1 MTMEQNI
8 MDVRRLT
15 KLVTKLPRLSRNLV
29 TDQARE
35 KRLALHHITPEWPG
49 IVIHMQQM
57 KPDPSPITKFSGY
70 SMRTGWKTIQTTW
83 EV

>member
-15 KLVTKLPRLSRNLV
+15 KLVTKLPRPSRNLV

-35 KRLALHHITPEWPG
+35 KRLALHHITPEWPR
-49 IVIHMQQM
+49 IVIQMRQM
-57 KPDPSPITKFSGY
+57 KPDPSPITKFSVC
-70 SMRTGWKTIQTTW
+70 SMQAGWKTIQTIW
-83 EV
+83 EI